1 MQGEIG
7 EVSETLLKKERI
19 CRSAPAGSVGLIIFK
34 EEGKGVPMYRGK
46 RRRK

>member
-7 EVSETLLKKERI
+7 GVSETLLKKERI
-19 CRSAPAGSVGLIIFK
+19 CRSALAGNVGFIIFK

-46 RRRK
+46 RRHK